1 MRIQIEEKIPFTIL
15 IHGLFSFG
23 KMYHILKVGLYGS
36 KVWNGLYRS
45 KIDFDSLGLTNK
57 IEIIFDR
64 GREYPV
70 YELGLSKERFKRS
83 KGKKCTFW
91 FNNFFSLICSSM
103 PSNCVKSNSRYDPA

>member
-1 MRIQIEEKIPFTIL
+1 MDQ
-15 IHGLFSFG
+15 SFG
-23 KMYHILKVGLYGS
+23 MGCKLTFLPRPSGIDGQF
-36 KVWNGLYRS
+36 LYRS
-45 KIDFDSLGLTNK
+45 RIDFDSLGLTNK
-57 IEIIFDR
+57 IEIMFDR

-70 YELGLSKERFKRS
+70 YGLGLSKERFKCS